1 MPDGLSGRGD
11 EVADTTAT
19 PRVSGMSAVIDDV
32 NGVEQLASGGLR
44 PMTELDLKV
53 VMGIELSAYPHPW
66 TRGIFRDCLHVGYCC
81 WVYEEAGKVLAYGVM
96 SIGAGEAHILNLC
109 VWPQARR
116 RGLGRML
123 LAHLLDVARAH
134 KADTSLLEVRPSN
147 RPALQLYHDM
157 GYNEVGTRKA
167 YYPAE
172 NGHEDAL
179 IMARAL

>member
-1 MPDGLSGRGD
+1 MPL
-11 EVADTTAT
+11 AL
-19 PRVSGMSAVIDDV
+19 GMSAVIDDV
-32 NGVEQLASGGLR
+32 DAVKQSVPDGLR
-44 PMTELDLKV
+44 PMIEPDLKA

-66 TRGIFRDCLHVGYCC
+66 THGIFRDCLHVGYCC

-109 VWPQARR
+109 VLPQARR

-147 RPALQLYHDM
+147 RAALRLYHDM

-172 NGHEDAL
+172 KGYEDAL